1 MKLRALKTRAR
12 EEGVSDEA
20 LEDADDADDIKST
33 VVQLILDTK
42 SARAGQDDVT
52 QQALVS
58 ELAPLKLKA
67 LKKRARSA
75 GVDDELIEDADDA
88 DDIKAAV
95 IELIIKA
102 ELSAVPAPTECD
114 AAKEEEEGRPHF
126 GADGQ
131 SQAQD
136 TS

>member
-1 MKLRALKTRAR
+1 MIMCKELSAMKLRALKTRAR

-20 LEDADDADDIKST
+20 LEDADDADDIALIKST
-33 VVQLILDTK
+33 VIQLILDAVG
-42 SARAGQDDVT
+42 ARAAGKDDAVR
-52 QQALVS
+52 QALVS

-102 ELSAVPAPTECD
+102 ELSAVPAPTE
-114 AAKEEEEGRPHF
+114 
-126 GADGQ
+126 
-131 SQAQD
+131 
-136 TS
+136 T

>member
-20 LEDADDADDIKST
+20 LEDADDADDIALIKST
-33 VVQLILDTK
+33 VMQLILDAVG
-42 SARAGQDDVT
+42 ARAAGKDDAVRQT
-52 QQALVS
+52 LVS

-102 ELSAVPAPTECD
+102 ELSAVPAPAET
-114 AAKEEEEGRPHF
+114 
-126 GADGQ
+126 
-131 SQAQD
+131 
-136 TS
+136 